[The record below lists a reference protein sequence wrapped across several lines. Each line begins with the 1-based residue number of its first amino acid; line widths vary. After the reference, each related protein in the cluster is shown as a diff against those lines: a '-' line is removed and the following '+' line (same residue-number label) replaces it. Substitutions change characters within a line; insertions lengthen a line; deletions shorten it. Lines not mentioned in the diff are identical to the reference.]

1 MNAQTQF
8 IKRPARRADWL
19 GIRKGFVGGSDVA
32 ALLGLS
38 PWKTPVDLY
47 LDKTGRVPD
56 EDEASEAMRLGSYLE
71 DYAARRYAEETGRTV
86 RNFGYMVAKGHA
98 VADIDRLVG
107 DGDALPAHHADIRT
121 DTLLECKTAG
131 AFWEDEPPLH
141 YQTQVQLYME
151 LTGCRFADF
160 AVVFLA
166 PRRDFRVYRVERDE
180 KIGAAL
186 LDRIEAFWRDCVE
199 ADTPPAAVNLA
210 DARALYPDAS
220 PDTPCTASAD
230 IALKVQTLRALLAD
244 IAEREG
250 RADALKGEIAAAMGE
265 ADTLRDEAGAKL
277 ATFKA
282 PKPSLATDWKA
293 VSDACKGV
301 PQFDEAVAANT
312 KPREASRR
320 FLLCGGAK

>member
-1 MNAQTQF
+1 MNETQF

-166 PRRDFRVYRVERDE
+166 PRRDFRIYRVERDE

-199 ADTPPAAVNLA
+199 ADTPPPAVNLA
-210 DARALYPDAS
+210 DVRALYPNAR
-220 PDTPCTASAD
+220 PECAKEATAEVARAVERLRE
-230 IALKVQTLRALLAD
+230 IKAQT
-244 IAEREG
+244 
-250 RADALKGEIAAAMGE
+250 DALDEEADGLRGAVAAFMGD
-265 ADTLRDEAGAKL
+265 ADTLRVGGAK
-277 ATFKA
+277 AVTFRA
-282 PKPSLATDWKA
+282 PKPRRTTDWK
-293 VSDACKGV
+293 G
-301 PQFDEAVAANT
+301 VAAEFNPPAELVAAHT
-312 KPREASRR
+312 TETPSARR
-320 FLLCGGAK
+320 FLLCAEK

>member
-1 MNAQTQF
+1 MNETQF
-8 IKRPARRADWL
+8 IKRPARRDDWL

-38 PWKTPVDLY
+38 PWRTPVELY
-47 LDKTGRVPD
+47 LDKTGRAPA

-86 RNFGYMVAKGHA
+86 RNFGYMVARGHA

-131 AFWEDEPPLH
+131 AFWDEEPPLH

-166 PRRDFRVYRVERDE
+166 PRCDFRIYRVERDE

-186 LDRIEAFWRDCVE
+186 LARIEAFWRDCVE
-199 ADTPPAAVNLA
+199 TDTPPPAVNLA
-210 DARALYPDAS
+210 DVRALYPTAT
-220 PDTPCTASAD
+220 PDSRMEATPDVA
-230 IALKVQTLRALLAD
+230 ALVGRLREKEAARKALED
-244 IAEREG
+244 E
-250 RADALKGEIAAAMGE
+250 ADALKGEIASYMGG
-265 ADTLRDEAGAKL
+265 ADTLVLDGAKL
-277 ATFKA
+277 CTFKA
-282 PKPSLATDWKA
+282 PKPTMATDWKA
-293 VSDACKGV
+293 VSAACKGV
-301 PQFDEAVAANT
+301 PAFDEAVAANT
-312 KPREASRR
+312 KPREAARR
-320 FLLCGGAK
+320 FLLCGAK

>member
-1 MNAQTQF
+1 MNTQTQY

-56 EDEASEAMRLGSYLE
+56 EDEANEAMRLGSYLE

-98 VADIDRLVG
+98 VADVDRLVG

-131 AFWEDEPPLH
+131 AFWDEEPPLH
-141 YQTQVQLYME
+141 YQTQVHLYME

-166 PRRDFRVYRVERDE
+166 PRRDFRIYRVERDE

-186 LDRIEAFWRDCVE
+186 LARIEAFWRDFVE
-199 ADTPPAAVNLA
+199 ADTPPPAVNLA
-210 DARALYPDAS
+210 DVRALYPNARPDTPVDAS
-220 PDTPCTASAD
+220 PEVARA
-230 IALKVQTLRALLAD
+230 VERLREIKAREDELD
-244 IAEREG
+244 AEAEG
-250 RADALKGEIAAAMGE
+250 LRGAVAAFMGE
-265 ADTLRDEAGAKL
+265 ADTLRIGGAK
-277 ATFKA
+277 AVTFKA

-293 VSDACKGV
+293 VSAACKGV
-301 PQFDEAVAANT
+301 AAFDEAVAANT

-320 FLLCGGAK
+320 FLLCASK